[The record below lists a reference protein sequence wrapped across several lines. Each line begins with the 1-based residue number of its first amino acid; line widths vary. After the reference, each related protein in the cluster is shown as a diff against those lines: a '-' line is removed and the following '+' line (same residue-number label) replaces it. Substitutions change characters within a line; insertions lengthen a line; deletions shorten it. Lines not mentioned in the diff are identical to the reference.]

1 MKRKLIFI
9 TEALWIGGIETALV
23 NLLKRLDYG
32 KYEVTCLVLR
42 AELNLA
48 DRLPPEC
55 RLLVADRE
63 RGNSFSRPYR
73 FHWISHLTEE
83 PLDPSWRHKAMMW
96 AVPVL
101 RWAENRFYIRYVRE
115 NLRNEHFDT
124 CIIYSDVA
132 AETAVR
138 ALRADRFLLVYHRAS
153 MEKAW
158 HDEIAYRKV
167 EKIIAVSQRS
177 AEQLRLFRP
186 KYREKVVT
194 IHNLTDLRN
203 VRHLAEGER
212 VLPGEGFHLVTCG
225 RLAEQKGIDW
235 AIQACRQLLTEG
247 YGDLHWWILGDG
259 PLREFLRNQ
268 IQKVGI
274 GGQFHLLGAR
284 ENPYPYMAAADIYVQ
299 PSRSE
304 NYSVAILEA
313 KALCKPILATIPAA
327 REQICSGENGLLCEA
342 DPAAIATGIRYLYTH
357 RGEMAK
363 YVRTLENEDPEIEN
377 KQILEQ
383 LNQLFDGETT

>member
-1 MKRKLIFI
+1 M
-9 TEALWIGGIETALV
+9 
-23 NLLKRLDYG
+23 
-32 KYEVTCLVLR
+32 LR

-55 RLLVADRE
+55 RLLVADRG
-63 RGNSFSRPYR
+63 RGSRFSRPYR
-73 FHWISHLTEE
+73 FRWISYLTEA
-83 PLDPSWRHKAMMW
+83 PVDPSRRHKAMMW

-101 RWAENRFYIRYVRE
+101 RWVENRFYIRYIRE

-138 ALRADRFLLVYHRAS
+138 AIRADRFLLVYHRAS

-167 EKIIAVSQRS
+167 KKIIAVSHRS

-186 KYREKVVT
+186 EYREKVMA

-203 VRHLAEGER
+203 VHRLAEGER

-235 AIQACRQLLTEG
+235 AIQACRQLLAEG

-259 PLREFLRNQ
+259 PLRESLRNQ
-268 IQKVGI
+268 IQIAGI

-363 YVRTLENEDPEIEN
+363 YVRALENTDPETDN
-377 KQILEQ
+377 KQILKQ
-383 LNQLFDGETT
+383 LNQLFDGEAT